1 MQNQNGDKGDNEN
14 IVNPEIVEEYEK
26 QLKDL
31 NDALSD
37 YKTKIQRS
45 EEIITN
51 LENEKKDLLGSFPDK
66 ESYDVLIIIFRDI

>member
-1 MQNQNGDKGDNEN
+1 MQNQNGDKGDNEKV
-14 IVNPEIVEEYEK
+14 VNPEIVEEYEK